1 MTNNQEKELK
11 KKILELLS
19 TEKFTST
26 NEISNKLNI
35 NWHACFSL
43 LHELMVEGYVE
54 KTKTNKEILWKK
66 KNERMD

>member
-35 NWHACFSL
+35 NWHTCFSL